1 MILDLCL
8 YYYVLLREA
17 IENHEQRY
25 LIKDFQTS
33 HIQKESLFGVNHV
46 LVSTSL
52 CSGGVLVEG
61 CVDRWPRPYFFVMY
75 LSLPLSFVCSL
86 SLVFSSLC
94 PCSYG
99 CLTVILDSNTCR
111 GNGWFFLL
119 RSDACGDA
127 RRYPDPTPSFHNSR
141 RRRFRGSSRQHWCE
155 NRKPRGGKQIL
166 DGKKK
171 ESWIFRIWYIRRQ
184 VHAGRLCSR
193 KNCRDSVKRW
203 GTLKSHTCAMHD
215 HTVYSVFRPSHDIA
229 GFKDQ
234 NWCVGCDTVEVST
247 RGSSHD
253 QPRFDLALV
262 VHFRLCGSGDRVQ
275 RWRFAGGPS
284 DRADRCASQ
293 WQSWSK
299 LSKVMKHPSDI
310 LVAQVVWT
318 TDVGCWLSVI
328 DLCGKAHVS
337 PSAMS
342 AQTSYSCIDQ

>member
-46 LVSTSL
+46 LVSTSV
-52 CSGGVLVEG
+52 CWGGVLVEG

-99 CLTVILDSNTCR
+99 CLTVILSNTCR
-111 GNGWFFLL
+111 GNGCFFLASERCL
-119 RSDACGDA
+119 RRCPSIPRPKNAENSPKSPELGN
-127 RRYPDPTPSFHNSR
+127 PPSFHNSR

-171 ESWIFRIWYIRRQ
+171 ESWIFRI
-184 VHAGRLCSR
+184 
-193 KNCRDSVKRW
+193 
-203 GTLKSHTCAMHD
+203 
-215 HTVYSVFRPSHDIA
+215 
-229 GFKDQ
+229 
-234 NWCVGCDTVEVST
+234 
-247 RGSSHD
+247 
-253 QPRFDLALV
+253 
-262 VHFRLCGSGDRVQ
+262 
-275 RWRFAGGPS
+275 
-284 DRADRCASQ
+284 
-293 WQSWSK
+293 
-299 LSKVMKHPSDI
+299 
-310 LVAQVVWT
+310 
-318 TDVGCWLSVI
+318 
-328 DLCGKAHVS
+328 
-337 PSAMS
+337 
-342 AQTSYSCIDQ
+342 